1 LFDVSL
7 EAIHW
12 LGGDIDMPTITPFLW
27 FEHQAEEAMRH
38 YQSIF
43 KNSTTISV
51 NRAGGRVI
59 SVTFELDGQRFIALN
74 AGPHHKFNEAISFF
88 INCQTQE
95 DIDYYWDR
103 LTADGGSESRCG
115 WLKDRFGVSWQVVP
129 AVLGRLMS
137 DPDPRKANAT
147 VETMLKMGKLVIA
160 DLQQAHDLA

>member
-1 LFDVSL
+1 
-7 EAIHW
+7 
-12 LGGDIDMPTITPFLW
+12 MPTITPFLW

>member
-1 LFDVSL
+1 
-7 EAIHW
+7 
-12 LGGDIDMPTITPFLW
+12 MPMITPFLW
-27 FEHQAEEAMRH
+27 FEHQAEEAMQH
-38 YQSIF
+38 YLSIF
-43 KNSTTISV
+43 RNSKTISV
-51 NRAGGRVI
+51 SKAGDRVTA
-59 SVTFELDGQRFIALN
+59 VTFELDGQRFIALN